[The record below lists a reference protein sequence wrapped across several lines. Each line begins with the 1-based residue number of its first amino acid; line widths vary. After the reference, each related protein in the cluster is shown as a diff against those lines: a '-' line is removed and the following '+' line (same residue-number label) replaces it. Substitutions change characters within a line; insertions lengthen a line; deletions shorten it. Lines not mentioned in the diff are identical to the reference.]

1 MFAKIITT
9 ICLIV
14 LITACSSDDVLS
26 RYSLPIKVRVEASDK
41 LNYSNNTAN
50 PVALRVYQ
58 LSNAERFKQANF
70 MSLFNSDKQL
80 LAEQLVELKRI
91 YPIMPSSKQ
100 DLEVKLLP
108 TTRFLAVVAEF
119 TDYQNLV
126 TTAVIELPEDVSPET
141 DIWLGLQSTGVRLSV
156 IKEESLLDKIINWD

>member
-1 MFAKIITT
+1 M
-9 ICLIV
+9 L
-14 LITACSSDDVLS
+14 LSACASDDVLD
-26 RYSLPIKVRVEASDK
+26 RYSLPITVRVEASDN
-41 LNYSNNTAN
+41 LNWANNTAN

-58 LSNAERFKQANF
+58 LTNAERFQQADF
-70 MSLFNSDKQL
+70 ISLFQSDKQL

-91 YPIMPSSKQ
+91 YPILPATTQ
-100 DLEVKLLP
+100 DITVKLLP

-126 TTAVIELPEDVSPET
+126 TSSVIELPEDISAET

-156 IKEESLLDKIINWD
+156 IKEESLLDKIIKWD